1 MTNEELLKKNQEL
14 ERENLALRGI
24 KTETISEVKTYSF
37 SKIRDKELKKL
48 VNIKKNLDESI
59 FDEWLKNDIIVSEEV
74 EDFFKKLLKQ
84 NRKLISTYNEDELK
98 MYFIAP
104 ILNKVQFLSYQDEM
118 RGFYETALNYE
129 TDKFIFNGNVDFVV
143 AKGLVDCEKPYFFI
157 QEFKRAEEFSNPRPQ
172 LLAEMISAVEL
183 NKTKSIRGAF
193 ITGENWKF
201 VILEK
206 LGKDKYQYF
215 ISESFNSTKI
225 DELKGIYRNLQ
236 FVKDEIIEMVRQEK
250 QISVRD

>member
-1 MTNEELLKKNQEL
+1 MTNKELLKKNEEL
-14 ERENLALRGI
+14 EKRILKLEGI
-24 KTETISEVKTYSF
+24 KKTIPEIPTYSF
-37 SKIRDKELKKL
+37 SRIRDKELKKL

-59 FDEWLKNDIIVSEEV
+59 FEEWLNNKITINEETF
-74 EDFFKKLLKQ
+74 DFLDTLLTE

-104 ILNKVQFLSYQDEM
+104 ILNKVKFLSYKDEV
-118 RGFYETALNYE
+118 RGFYEAALSYE
-129 TDKFIFNGNVDFVV
+129 TDRFIFNGNVDFVF

-157 QEFKRAEEFSNPRPQ
+157 QEFKKAEEFGNPRPQ

-183 NKTKSIRGAF
+183 NKTKTIRGAF
-193 ITGENWKF
+193 LTGAIWNF

-215 ISESFNSTKI
+215 ISKVFNSTNI
-225 DELKGIYRNLQ
+225 EDLKEIYRNLQ
-236 FVKDEIIEMVRQEK
+236 FVKKEIIEIVRQEK
-250 QISVRD
+250 LK